1 MLADL
6 LIPFITIAI
15 AEFGDKTQLS
25 VLLLSTRT
33 GRHLMLLTGVMSAFL
48 IVDGF
53 AILLGAWITEVV
65 PANVLRII
73 SAAIFLLF
81 GITTLRDLDGDEE
94 EGRTFDD
101 SPFLSGFLVIFLA
114 EWGDKTQIAAAIFA
128 TQYNPWMVL
137 GGTML
142 ALFMLSLSAIYLGR
156 FILKYIKRRTITLAA
171 GLIFMAMGV
180 VLLLV

>member
-33 GRHLMLLTGVMSAFL
+33 GRHLTLLTGVMSAFL

-53 AILLGAWITEVV
+53 AILLGAWITEIV
-65 PANVLRII
+65 PESVLKII
-73 SAAIFLLF
+73 SGAIFLLF

-94 EGRTFDD
+94 ESRTFDD

-114 EWGDKTQIAAAIFA
+114 EWGDKTQIASAIFA

-142 ALFMLSLSAIYLGR
+142 ALFMLSLSAIYLGK
-156 FILKYIKRRTITLAA
+156 FILRYVKRRNITLAA
-171 GLIFMAMGV
+171 GLIFMAMGMALI
-180 VLLLV
+180 LL

>member
-6 LIPFITIAI
+6 IIPFITIAV

-33 GRHLMLLTGVMSAFL
+33 GRHLPLLAGVMSAFL

-53 AILLGAWITEVV
+53 AILLGAWITEII
-65 PANVLRII
+65 PASILKIA
-73 SAAIFLLF
+73 SGAIFLLF
-81 GITTLRDLDGDEE
+81 GITTLRDLDGEVE
-94 EGRTFDD
+94 SRTFDD

-114 EWGDKTQIAAAIFA
+114 EWGDKTQIASAIFA

-142 ALFMLSLSAIYLGR
+142 ALFVLSLSAIYLGR
-156 FILKYIKRRTITLAA
+156 FILGYVNRRTITLAA

-180 VLLLV
+180 ALLLL

>member
-33 GRHLMLLTGVMSAFL
+33 GRHLMLLTGVMLAFF

-65 PANVLRII
+65 PASVLKII
-73 SAAIFLLF
+73 SGAIFLLF
-81 GITTLRDLDGDEE
+81 GITTLRDLDGDGEE
-94 EGRTFDD
+94 SRRFDD

-114 EWGDKTQIAAAIFA
+114 EWGDKTQIASAIFA

-137 GGTML
+137 SGTML

-156 FILKYIKRRTITLAA
+156 FILRYIKRRTISLAA
-171 GLIFMAMGV
+171 GLIFLAMGV
-180 VLLLV
+180 GLLLL

>member
-53 AILLGAWITEVV
+53 AILLGAWLTEIV
-65 PANVLRII
+65 PESVLKII
-73 SAAIFLLF
+73 SGAIFLFF
-81 GITTLRDLDGDEE
+81 GITTLRDLDGDEDS
-94 EGRTFDD
+94 RTFDD
-101 SPFLSGFLVIFLA
+101 NPFLSGFLVVFLA
-114 EWGDKTQIAAAIFA
+114 EWGDKTQIASAIFA

-142 ALFMLSLSAIYLGR
+142 ALFMLSSSAIYLGR
-156 FILKYIKRRTITLAA
+156 FILGYINRRTITLVA

-180 VLLLV
+180 VILLL

>member
-6 LIPFITIAI
+6 VIPFITIAI

-33 GRHLMLLTGVMSAFL
+33 GRHLTLLTGVMSAFL
-48 IVDGF
+48 LVDGF
-53 AILLGAWITEVV
+53 AILLGAWITEIV
-65 PANVLRII
+65 PASILKII
-73 SAAIFLLF
+73 SGIIFLLF
-81 GITTLRDLDGDEE
+81 GIATLRDLDGGGAES
-94 EGRTFDD
+94 RTFDD

-114 EWGDKTQIAAAIFA
+114 EWGDKTQIASALFA

-156 FILKYIKRRTITLAA
+156 FILRYVKRRTITMAA
-171 GLIFMAMGV
+171 GLIFVAMGV
-180 VLLLV
+180 ALLLL